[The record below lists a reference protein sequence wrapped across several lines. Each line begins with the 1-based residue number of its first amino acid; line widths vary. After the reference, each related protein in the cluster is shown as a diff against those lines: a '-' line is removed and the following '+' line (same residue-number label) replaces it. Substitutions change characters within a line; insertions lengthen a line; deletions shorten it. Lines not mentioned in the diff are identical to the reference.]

1 MPRADYPAAVAA
13 VLARHYPVPEPH
25 YRGEYYCVAC
35 TQAAHD
41 NRPYPCAVVQ
51 LMVPHL
57 PQRMIAAVQRRR
69 GNPPA
74 ESEE

>member
-13 VLARHYPVPEPH
+13 VLARHCPVPEPNF
-25 YRGEYYCVAC
+25 RGEYYCPAC

-57 PQRMIAAVQRRR
+57 PQRMIAAAVRRR
-69 GNPPA
+69 TEPTT
-74 ESEE
+74 